1 MPSIHVIRRSNLLAL
16 YTRYLVESAQK
27 DPAQASNNTDTAFAN
42 SMNLAKSSFASYK
55 SGSRVMG
62 ERVARQIESLLKLS
76 NGWMDEDRSDAL
88 EQKDEVAELAK
99 FIKLA
104 TRAFKRADKASR
116 RSMTNTLLKSLK
128 TRET

>member
-1 MPSIHVIRRSNLLAL
+1 
-16 YTRYLVESAQK
+16 
-27 DPAQASNNTDTAFAN
+27 
-42 SMNLAKSSFASYK
+42 
-55 SGSRVMG
+55 MG